1 MDINQIDGKG
11 KILREVFGQHY
22 VLDYF
27 QREYKWERRH
37 IAQLIDDLEY
47 CFMESYRPGHDENDV
62 AEYKPY
68 FLGPYI
74 IYKKKNLYSL
84 IDGQQRLT
92 SLMLLMIFIIK
103 NYPEFREE
111 LEKLVYYKVY
121 KTEAYVIQEE
131 ERDKV
136 IDYLYKDSDLDDEE
150 LTTNNLNLLER
161 YNDIEDLFPE
171 SLRAKEVLPV
181 FICWLK
187 EKLMFVE
194 ILSYTDKNAYTIFE
208 TMNDRGFNLTPTEMM
223 KSFLLA
229 RINNED
235 LRQHCN
241 AAWKSNI
248 AQLIQLDKEG
258 EAEFFRAWLRGKYL
272 ENIKDGKEFEEI
284 GTGFHRWVRKR
295 VSLLS
300 LKDDES
306 IVHFIMTEMPFY
318 ITVFNMIRKAEREF
332 VSGLEVINYQSTY
345 AIASSLVYPLYLSA
359 INQSDT
365 FEIIV
370 AKISM
375 ISHCLDCFVARR
387 ILNGQPIGQASIK
400 TILYPLISSVRGREI
415 DELQK
420 SLRYFLNSYIK
431 PNVYFPMI
439 SQMPYKFLR
448 YFQYRVN
455 LFLLQF
461 DDKNRLSTYNDYK
474 MHKLIYCDGGV
485 NDGSIVKKENY
496 REKNMVPIYSV
507 AYYNDGETFSTPYFE
522 LVNNSYGLGSFA
534 PDTMKVELSPY
545 VDKEKRATVL
555 CKLVIESIW
564 NIDGDWK

>member
-11 KILREVFGQHY
+11 KTLREVFGQHY

-47 CFMESYRPGHDENDV
+47 CFMESYKTGHDENDV

-92 SLMLLMIFIIK
+92 SLMLLMIYIIK
-103 NYPEFREE
+103 NYPEYSGE

-121 KTEAYVIQEE
+121 KDEAYVIQEE

-136 IDYLYKDSDLDDEE
+136 MDYLFKDAELDDEE
-150 LTTNNLNLLER
+150 ITNTNLNLIER

-171 SLRAKEVLPV
+171 SLRSKDVLPV
-181 FICWLK
+181 FICWMK

-194 ILSYTDKNAYTIFE
+194 ILSYTDSNAYTIFE

-229 RINNED
+229 RIRKED
-235 LRQHCN
+235 LRTRCN
-241 AAWKSNI
+241 VAWKSNI
-248 AQLIQLDKEG
+248 AKLLQEDKES

-272 ENIKDGKEFEEI
+272 NNIKDGKEFEEI
-284 GTGFHRWVRKR
+284 GTGFHRWVRKN
-295 VSLLS
+295 VKILN

-306 IVHFIMTEMPFY
+306 IVSFITTEMPFY
-318 ITVFNMIRKAEREF
+318 INVFNIIRKAEREF

-370 AKISM
+370 DKISK
-375 ISHCLDCFVARR
+375 ISHCLDCFVVRR
-387 ILNGQPIGQASIK
+387 ILNGQAIGQASIK
-400 TILYPLISSVRGREI
+400 TMLYPLISSVRGREI
-415 DELQK
+415 EELQN
-420 SLRYFLNSYIK
+420 SLNSFLNSYIK
-431 PNVYFPMI
+431 PNAYFPMI
-439 SQMPYKFLR
+439 SQLPYKFLR

-455 LFLLQF
+455 LFLLQI
-461 DDKNRLSTYNDYK
+461 DDKRRLPTYNDYK
-474 MHKLIYCDGGV
+474 LYKLVYCDGES

-496 REKNMVPIYSV
+496 REMNTIPIYSV
-507 AYYNDGETFSTPYFE
+507 SYYDDYDYCLSPYYE
-522 LVNNSYGLGSFA
+522 LVNNCYGPASLA
-534 PDTMKVELSPY
+534 PESVKVELSSF
-545 VDKEKRATVL
+545 KEKKKRAAVL
-555 CKLVIESIW
+555 SKLVIETIW
-564 NIDGDWK
+564 NVDAE